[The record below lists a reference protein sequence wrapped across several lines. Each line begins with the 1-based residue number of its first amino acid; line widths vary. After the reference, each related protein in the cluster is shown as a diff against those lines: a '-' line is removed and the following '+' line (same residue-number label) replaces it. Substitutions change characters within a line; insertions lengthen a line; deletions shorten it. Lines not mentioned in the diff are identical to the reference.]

1 MAPRPDTRERRE
13 ALLRDALAIMEAE
26 YPRAIELED
35 VAQRIATS
43 RRQLQR
49 VFDELHGVPY
59 RTALAQIRMRNAALL
74 LADPQ
79 PTTIRSVA
87 RRVGYHQGAQF
98 AKAFHR
104 HHGIVPSAYRR
115 AALERAARAEGG
127 GPRQPVPPPAASPA

>member
-1 MAPRPDTRERRE
+1 MAPRPDTRDRRE
-13 ALLRDALAIMEAE
+13 ALLRDALAIMEEE
-26 YPRAIELED
+26 YATQVELED

-59 RTALAQIRMRNAALL
+59 RTALAQIRMRHAALL

-87 RRVGYHQGAQF
+87 YRVGYHQGAQF

-104 HHGIVPSAYRR
+104 HHGVVPSAYRR
-115 AALERAARAEGG
+115 AALRRLHAAQSLDGR
-127 GPRQPVPPPAASPA
+127 